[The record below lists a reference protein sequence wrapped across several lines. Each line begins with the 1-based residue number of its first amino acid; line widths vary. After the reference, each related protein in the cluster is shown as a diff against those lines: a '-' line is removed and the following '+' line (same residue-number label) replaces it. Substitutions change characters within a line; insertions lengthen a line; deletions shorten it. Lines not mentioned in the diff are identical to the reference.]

1 MKASPLFSKINTGAA
16 YRDEADCASYKG
28 ITLKTLFLVGITAIV
43 SAIIAFYLPTI
54 IKNGN
59 LQGYLVALIV
69 SAIVGFIAVIVGR
82 LSDRAAKYA
91 SFIYAV
97 CEGIALGFI
106 CLIADLYIPGV
117 VAIAV
122 FATLGLLFVMLLLFA
137 TGVIRAGSIFRRVFI
152 AFILIALPTVII
164 TYLALTFWVKDYQTY
179 MMLVMAIEVIYLLY
193 GTFCLVMN
201 FGEAQSV
208 VEAGA
213 SKNSEWSV
221 ALGLEVTIIYLFI
234 QILRILLIVMDK
246 KN

>member
-1 MKASPLFSKINTGAA
+1 MKESPLFSKINTGVA
-16 YRDEADCASYKG
+16 YQDDADAASYKG

-59 LQGYLVALIV
+59 LTAYLIAVGI
-69 SAIVGFIAVIVGR
+69 SAVVGFIAVIVGR

-97 CEGIALGFI
+97 CEGLALGFI

-122 FATLGLLFVMLLLFA
+122 FATLGLLLVMLLLFA
-137 TGVIRAGSIFRRVFI
+137 TGVIRAGSIFRKVFI
-152 AFILIALPTVII
+152 GFVLIALPTVII
-164 TYLALTFWVKDYQTY
+164 TWIALTFWVTDYQTY
-179 MMLVMAIEVIYLLY
+179 MWLIIGIEAIYLLY
-193 GTFCLVMN
+193 GSFCLIMN
-201 FGEAQSV
+201 FSEAQSV
-208 VEAGA
+208 VERGA
-213 SKNSEWSV
+213 SKDSEWSV

-234 QILRILLIVMDK
+234 QILRLLLILMDK